1 MSSPPLI
8 LDIKGNALDDG
19 PGIRSVV
26 FFKGCLL
33 DCDWCHNP
41 ESMSKKSEISF
52 EAKNCLGVDSC
63 NSLGHSLCEISCPEQ
78 AISIDNPLLIDRDK
92 CTLCYE
98 CVETC
103 PATAITQVGEIMS
116 VDEVCQRV
124 LKYKSFYD
132 SSGGGVTLSGGEPTL
147 HMEFVSEL
155 LKKLKSNGVHTL
167 LQTCGLFPYDKFISL
182 LYPWLDTIYFDLK
195 LYDEDQHRRYC
206 GASNETILNNFVQLH
221 QLHLEGG
228 AEVLART
235 PLVPE
240 ITDSESNLKA
250 IAKFLKENNV
260 SRTQL
265 MTYNPIW
272 QDKWDKLGYN
282 SEALV
287 DESLK
292 TWMNQV
298 QIEQCETIFRDAGLQ
313 LVK

>member
-1 MSSPPLI
+1 MSSTPLV

-33 DCDWCHNP
+33 NCDWCHNP
-41 ESMSKKSEISF
+41 ESISKESEISF
-52 EAKNCLGVDSC
+52 EANNCLGVDSC
-63 NSLGHSLCEISCPEQ
+63 NSLGLSLCETSCPEQ
-78 AISIDNPLLIDRDK
+78 AISIDNQLLIDRDK

-195 LYDEDQHRRYC
+195 LYDEDQHRQYC
-206 GASNETILNNFVQLH
+206 GASNETILNNFVKLH

-228 AEVLART
+228 VEVLART
-235 PLVPE
+235 PLVPGV
-240 ITDSESNLKA
+240 TDSDSNLKS
-250 IAKFLKENNV
+250 IAKFLKANNV
-260 SRTQL
+260 SWTQL

-272 QDKWDKLGYN
+272 QDKRDKLGYN
-282 SEALV
+282 SETVV

-292 TWMNQV
+292 KWMNQV
-298 QIEQCETIFRDAGLQ
+298 QIEQCETIFKDAGLQ
-313 LVK
+313 LV